1 MSADKAA
8 RELKESFKA
17 VNLEKAIELVLDFVS
32 KKVFCESF
40 ERAFISRLVRCAL
53 LDDCEQLKKCVKE
66 LLEYYI
72 VEYHT
77 ELLPKTGG

>member
-8 RELKESFKA
+8 RELKESFKT

-40 ERAFISRLVRCAL
+40 EKVFISRLMKCVL

-66 LLEYYI
+66 LLNYYLT
-72 VEYHT
+72 EYHS
-77 ELLPKTGG
+77 ETGG